1 MLLQQYNASGLL
13 FNTNFLEQTST
24 SGLFSYRGELVLV
37 QGEIADDKGHTK
49 PPVKIMRGAVVLAD
63 DKIRLLIG
71 ALDDIAMVN
80 DLLDKYQDD
89 FAADMR
95 AVLFVVNIDKPA
107 QVSLEGANIIFIPLV
122 QGVPWNEVIDEL
134 GLEKGDFKGQ
144 SAADKLLTLQSE
156 IAAYKPKYAAATL
169 DEVLASATDVQ
180 REAWGA
186 V

>member
-1 MLLQQYNASGLL
+1 MLLEQYNASGLL

-24 SGLFSYRGELVLV
+24 SGLFSYRGELVLI
-37 QGEIADDKGHTK
+37 QGEVADDKGHTK
-49 PPVKIMRGAVVLAD
+49 PPVKVMRGAVLLAD
-63 DKIRLLIG
+63 EKIRLLIG
-71 ALDDIAMVN
+71 ALDDISMVN
-80 DLLDKYQDD
+80 DLLEKYQND
-89 FAADMR
+89 FAADMK

-107 QVSLEGANIIFIPLV
+107 QVSLDGANIVFIPMV

-134 GLEKGDFKGQ
+134 GLEKSDFKGQ

-156 IAAYKPKYAAATL
+156 IVSYKPKYPAVSL